1 MQIRT
6 EAEFKGHLTKEQEL
20 RRRHFVELAWNLP
33 LFFPRRS
40 FIDPGILERVNRYAG
55 QGGGVVFAITHFSA
69 RDVLDFA
76 LIASRFDILNA
87 RRADTP
93 IALHQAAR
101 REIKMFGYQISANFW
116 PVFIEDTV
124 QALKAGKYHWPDGKA
139 PETREIVALN
149 EAYING
155 VREGVSIGG
164 STVIANKPGRRPQ
177 LELTSDKPLQR
188 ILMTRNEQGQWV
200 DDSTAM
206 LVVVGLSFVNDR
218 TGPTE
223 EELALSEEERRAR
236 YRAFY
241 QARKGLN
248 VFTPVALKVNF
259 AMTPPER
266 RALCEKT
273 GLSIDHL
280 VTALLATQVDYRYNA
295 IPAEVTNKAVEA
307 YRQLEAL
314 SAPKETRPA

>member
-155 VREGVSIGG
+155 VREGVFFEVFAAVFLAG
-164 STVIANKPGRRPQ
+164 AACLPGA
-177 LELTSDKPLQR
+177 EAS
-188 ILMTRNEQGQWV
+188 W
-200 DDSTAM
+200 
-206 LVVVGLSFVNDR
+206 
-218 TGPTE
+218 
-223 EELALSEEERRAR
+223 
-236 YRAFY
+236 AFSMSSS
-241 QARKGLN
+241 RC
-248 VFTPVALKVNF
+248 T
-259 AMTPPER
+259 M
-266 RALCEKT
+266 
-273 GLSIDHL
+273 
-280 VTALLATQVDYRYNA
+280 
-295 IPAEVTNKAVEA
+295 
-307 YRQLEAL
+307 
-314 SAPKETRPA
+314 RPAWPSPMARFRMRKRVKPSAYFMPTSQPTSQKLPITRMIQSIFRSP